1 MSYFEQQ
8 LARLPYFPGQT
19 VMSSPTRSEA
29 GSGNEDDQDEVG
41 ATNLANSLIASKEAM
56 SVLGSALADQV
67 VGALQAQGLVRSQD
81 QLFGGQPAIP
91 PGGQPYHMMGRG
103 FGYPIPAHAPMQQ
116 PGHSLAPFLLPPDQY
131 AWSGPHQGQ
140 FVRPNASRFGSPF
153 DRLGPLDQSQPSTSQ
168 ARRSDSG
175 SSSSVAVSV
184 TSEAGEE
191 EGEGEDGDT
200 LSLHPDWDIDLEPGQ
215 GSIDDGLKSFVKQCV
230 QSPLTNQQRKKALE
244 KYPLPNIPELR
255 PPKLDMTMKLLVGK
269 SICAHDSWLQKMQA
283 LCLDAYAPLLNL
295 LNEQASGTQPS
306 VEDLSSAVKCSLKL
320 TGNIFSRLTK
330 ERRRKVLVGIHKD
343 LAHMADEEF
352 KQADVLF
359 GEDVVERV
367 KKRHDTLKTLR
378 SVKQPF
384 QKGGAQKRNRFGR
397 RENQGFSHQ
406 GRYKAGQF
414 KKPRFSFQQKGQ
426 SAPPKR
432 D

>member
-1 MSYFEQQ
+1 M
-8 LARLPYFPGQT
+8 T
-19 VMSSPTRSEA
+19 SPTHSGA
-29 GSGNEDDQDEVG
+29 GSGNESDQDEVS
-41 ATNLANSLIASKEAM
+41 ASVLSNSLIASKEAM
-56 SVLGSALADQV
+56 NVLGSALADQV
-67 VGALQAQGLVRSQD
+67 VGALQAQGLVPSQD
-81 QLFGGQPAIP
+81 QLFGGQPAMQP
-91 PGGQPYHMMGRG
+91 RGHPYHMMGRG
-103 FGYPIPAHAPMQQ
+103 FGGPIPAHAQMQQ
-116 PGHSLAPFLLPPDQY
+116 SGYGMALFLPPPDHY

-140 FVRPNASRFGSPF
+140 YARPNPSRFGSPF
-153 DRLGPLDQSQPSTSQ
+153 DRLGPPDQSQPSTSSQ
-168 ARRSDSG
+168 ALRSDSG
-175 SSSSVAVSV
+175 SSSSMAASV
-184 TSEAGEE
+184 TNEAGEE
-191 EGEGEDGDT
+191 EGEGGDEDT
-200 LSLHPDWDIDLEPGQ
+200 LSLHPDWDIELEPGQ
-215 GSIDDGLKSFVKQCV
+215 GSIDEGLKSFVKQCV

-244 KYPLPNIPELR
+244 KYPLPNVSELR

-269 SICAHDSWLQKMQA
+269 SVSSHDGWLQKMQA

-306 VEDLSSAVKCSLKL
+306 VEDTSSAVKCSLKL
-320 TGNIFSRLTK
+320 MGNIFSRLTK

-367 KKRHDTLKTLR
+367 KKRHDALKTLR

-397 RENQGFSHQ
+397 RENQGFTQQ
-406 GRYKAGQF
+406 GRYKTGQF

>member
-1 MSYFEQQ
+1 M
-8 LARLPYFPGQT
+8 A
-19 VMSSPTRSEA
+19 SPTHSGA
-29 GSGNEDDQDEVG
+29 GSGDESEPEEVS
-41 ATNLANSLIASKEAM
+41 ASDLANSLIASKEAM
-56 SVLGSALADQV
+56 NVLGSALADQV
-67 VGALQAQGLVRSQD
+67 VGALQAQGLVPSQD
-81 QLFGGQPAIP
+81 QLFGGQPAMQP
-91 PGGQPYHMMGRG
+91 RGHPYHMMGRG
-103 FGYPIPAHAPMQQ
+103 FGGPIPAHAQMQQ
-116 PGHSLAPFLLPPDQY
+116 PGYGMAPFLPPPDQY

-140 FVRPNASRFGSPF
+140 SFVRPNLSSFGSPF
-153 DRLGPLDQSQPSTSQ
+153 DRLGPPNQPQSSSR
-168 ARRSDSG
+168 ALRSDSG
-175 SSSSVAVSV
+175 SSSSRAASL
-184 TSEAGEE
+184 TSEVREEQGEE
-191 EGEGEDGDT
+191 QGEGEDGDII
-200 LSLHPDWDIDLEPGQ
+200 SLHPDWDIELEPGQ
-215 GSIDDGLKSFVKQCV
+215 GSIDEGLKSFVKQCV

-244 KYPLPNIPELR
+244 KYPLPNVSELR

-269 SICAHDSWLQKMQA
+269 SVSSHDGWLQKIQA

-295 LNEQASGTQPS
+295 LNEQASGGQPS
-306 VEDLSSAVKCSLKL
+306 VEDMSSAVKCSLKL
-320 TGNIFSRLTK
+320 MGNMFSRLTK

-367 KKRHDTLKTLR
+367 KKRHDALKTLR

-397 RENQGFSHQ
+397 RENQGFTQQ
-406 GRYKAGQF
+406 GRYKTGPF
-414 KKPRFSFQQKGQ
+414 KKQKFSFQQKGQ

>member
-1 MSYFEQQ
+1 M
-8 LARLPYFPGQT
+8 
-19 VMSSPTRSEA
+19 
-29 GSGNEDDQDEVG
+29 
-41 ATNLANSLIASKEAM
+41 
-56 SVLGSALADQV
+56 
-67 VGALQAQGLVRSQD
+67 
-81 QLFGGQPAIP
+81 
-91 PGGQPYHMMGRG
+91 
-103 FGYPIPAHAPMQQ
+103 
-116 PGHSLAPFLLPPDQY
+116 
-131 AWSGPHQGQ
+131 
-140 FVRPNASRFGSPF
+140 
-153 DRLGPLDQSQPSTSQ
+153 
-168 ARRSDSG
+168 
-175 SSSSVAVSV
+175 
-184 TSEAGEE
+184 
-191 EGEGEDGDT
+191 
-200 LSLHPDWDIDLEPGQ
+200 
-215 GSIDDGLKSFVKQCV
+215 
-230 QSPLTNQQRKKALE
+230 QSPLTNQQRKKALD
-244 KYPLPNIPELR
+244 KYPLPNIPDLR

-330 ERRRKVLVGIHKD
+330 EGRRKVLVGIHKD

-367 KKRHDTLKTLR
+367 KKRHDALKTLR

-384 QKGGAQKRNRFGR
+384 QKNSAQKRNCFGR

-414 KKPRFSFQQKGQ
+414 KKPRFSFQQEGQ
-426 SAPPKR
+426 SAPTQEGLGDSPPCKR
-432 D
+432 QKIDSAPPSEGGGNLSSNVITHNSVPDWVKTTLINIATIIILTMFQIIIMKILLKQLPELVIYGSTA